1 MNDFS
6 EQIAERYRRDENLED
21 EELTIFGTLYL
32 SAFLFAMISNHLI
45 LFIVNAY

>member
-6 EQIAERYRRDENLED
+6 ERIAEKYPQDENLED
-21 EELTIFGTLYL
+21 EELTILGTLYL
-32 SAFLFAMISNHLI
+32 SASLYVMISNHLI